1 MGDVGVQTIYT
12 YDEVIRSRAL
22 DEDQVP
28 LVAYPKSKLGIADY
42 EFFTGKQLDRLVD
55 GAAKALIKSGL
66 RSLVRLSFHPQIFTP
81 YPQWIVIDE

>member
-28 LVAYPKSKLGIADY
+28 LIAYPKSKLGITDY
-42 EFFTGKQLDRLVD
+42 EFFTGKELDRLVD
-55 GAAKALIKSGL
+55 GAAKALINSGL
-66 RSLVRLSFHPQIFTP
+66 RSLVRLFLPFPGSHSLPSVED
-81 YPQWIVIDE
+81 Y